1 MYVPLKTLRRAVRLV
16 GDLDE
21 LDDPVGFAAVVLP
34 GLATLVGCDV
44 LTYNEI
50 GPAESETS
58 YADYP
63 QGALDPATQPV
74 FAAYVNE
81 HPLVRHY
88 RATGAGEPVKI
99 SDFLSLER
107 FHRLGLYAEFFRRI
121 PVEHQIAV
129 NLPGPDDRV
138 IGIALS
144 RGRTDFTETDRAVL
158 SVLRAPLLRA
168 FLRARSRHRAQHG
181 LTRAMSHGLAQL
193 TDRELE
199 ILRLVAL
206 GHTNVA
212 IAHALGISHRTAA
225 KHLEHI
231 YRKLGV
237 TSRAAAVARTAGQA
251 G

>member
-21 LDDPVGFAAVVLP
+21 LDDPAGFAAVVLP

-63 QGALDPATQPV
+63 HGALDPATQPV
-74 FAAYVNE
+74 FAAYVSE

-88 RATGAGEPVKI
+88 RATGSGEPVKI
-99 SDFLSLER
+99 SDFLSQER

-129 NLPGPDDRV
+129 NLLGLDDRV
-138 IGIALS
+138 IGIALN
-144 RGRTDFTETDRAVL
+144 RGRTDFTETDRALL

-168 FLRARSRHRAQHG
+168 LLRARRLHQAQHG
-181 LTRAMSHGLAQL
+181 LVRAMSPRPAQL

-199 ILRLVAL
+199 VLQLVAL

-212 IAHALGISHRTAA
+212 IAHALDISPRTAA

-237 TSRAAAVARTAGQA
+237 TSRAAAVARTAGRA

>member
-1 MYVPLKTLRRAVRLV
+1 MYVTLRTLRRAGRLA
-16 GDLDE
+16 GDLGE
-21 LDDPVGFAAVVLP
+21 LDDPAGFVGIVLP

-81 HPLVRHY
+81 HPLIRHY
-88 RATGAGEPVKI
+88 RATGAGGPVKI
-99 SDFLSLER
+99 SDFLSRER

-121 PVEHQIAV
+121 PVEDQIAV
-129 NLPGPDDRV
+129 SLPGPDDRV
-138 IGIALS
+138 IGIALNRS
-144 RGRTDFTETDRAVL
+144 RTDFTETDRAVL

-168 FLRARSRHRAQHG
+168 FLRARRRQEAQHG
-181 LTRAMSHGLAQL
+181 LTRAMSRGLAKL

-199 ILRLVAL
+199 VLQLVAL
-206 GHTNVA
+206 GHTNIA
-212 IAHALGISHRTAA
+212 IAHALDISPRTAA

-231 YRKLGV
+231 YRKLGG
-237 TSRAAAVARTAGQA
+237 TSRAHAVARTAGRA

>member
-1 MYVPLKTLRRAVRLV
+1 MYVPLKTLQQAVRLV
-16 GDLDE
+16 GDLAE
-21 LDDPVGFAAVVLP
+21 LDDPAGFAAIVLP
-34 GLATLVGCDV
+34 GLVRLVGCDV

-50 GPAESETS
+50 GPAESQTS

-88 RATGAGEPVKI
+88 RATGPGEPVKI
-99 SDFLSLER
+99 SDFLSRER

-121 PVEHQIAV
+121 PVEYQIAV
-129 NLPGPDDRV
+129 SLPGPDDRV
-138 IGIALS
+138 IGIALN

-168 FLRARSRHRAQHG
+168 FLRARRRQEARHG
-181 LTRAMSHGLAQL
+181 LTRAMSRGLAQL

-199 ILRLVAL
+199 VLQLVAL
-206 GHTNVA
+206 GHTNIA
-212 IAHALGISHRTAA
+212 IAHALDISPRTAA

-237 TSRAAAVARTAGQA
+237 TSRAAAVARTAGRA